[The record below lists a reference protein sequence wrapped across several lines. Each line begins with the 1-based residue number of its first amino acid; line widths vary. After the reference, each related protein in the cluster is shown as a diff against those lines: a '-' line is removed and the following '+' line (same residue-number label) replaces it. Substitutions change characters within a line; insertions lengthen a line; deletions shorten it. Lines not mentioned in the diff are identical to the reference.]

1 MVATPYIYLNA
12 TPPSSGPVVDGIPE
26 PIIAYMHPTLCVPAP
41 PQSKVNPIPNPI
53 QWVKIAMPIAD
64 SILEFILQL
73 RVLIAVLEGSL
84 LTWRTLPTSPF
95 TIYKIIYSLMSTTHG
110 LSTLIDPH

>member
-12 TPPSSGPVVDGIPE
+12 TPHSSGPVVDGIPG
-26 PIIAYMHPTLCVPAP
+26 PIIAYMHPTLSVHAP

-73 RVLIAVLEGSL
+73 RVLIAVLGSL
-84 LTWRTLPTSPF
+84 LTWRSLPTSPF

-110 LSTLIDPH
+110 